1 MNHSSTPSTEIAV
14 EMRNIVKR
22 FPGVVANDHVTFKA
36 LRGEIHALLGENGAG
51 KSTLMNIL
59 SGLYRAD
66 EGEIFINGQPVD
78 FHSPSDAIAA
88 GVGMVHQHFRLV
100 PTLTVIENVILGLD
114 EPRFRLTLDKARA
127 QILALSEQYGLKID
141 PDAYIWQLSV
151 GEQQR
156 VEIIKA
162 LYRGAQILILDEP
175 TAVLTPQETVE
186 LFKTLRSMAAK
197 GHTIIF
203 ISHKLDEV
211 MSIAD
216 RVTVLRQGKVI
227 ATVPI
232 QEVTK
237 EKLAEMMVGR
247 PVIFR
252 IEKPDMPPG
261 KEVLRVEDLYVRND
275 KGLLALRGVHFVVR
289 EHEIVGIAGVSGN
302 GQTELA
308 EALYGLRP
316 IEKGRIFLY
325 GHDITQASTRDII
338 REGVAHIPEDRHKEG
353 SLADMSLSEN
363 LIMKNYRQKPV
374 ARGPLINWGYV
385 RTFARRLIQRF
396 NIAAPGIQ
404 TKARLLSGGNLQKLI
419 LARELS
425 SSPGLIIAM
434 HPTQGLDVGA
444 TEAVRKRLVEE
455 RNQGAGILL
464 ISEDLDEVMQLS
476 DRILVIYEGEIMGEV
491 PGDQADR
498 NQIGL
503 MMAGQRQETISPSA
517 SSIPSQP
524 EPVA

>member
-1 MNHSSTPSTEIAV
+1 MPSLPLHRTRMNTSTAPQSDIAV
-14 EMRNIVKR
+14 EMRDIVKR
-22 FPGVVANDHVTFKA
+22 FPGVVANDHVTFIA

-51 KSTLMNIL
+51 KSTLMNVL
-59 SGLYRAD
+59 SGLYAPE
-66 EGEIFINGQPVD
+66 EGDIFINGKKVV
-78 FHSPSDAIAA
+78 FHSPRDAIAA

-114 EPRFRLTLDKARA
+114 DPKFRLKLEGAREK
-127 QILALSEQYGLKID
+127 IRELSEQYGLKID

-175 TAVLTPQETVE
+175 TAVLTPQETEE
-186 LFKTLRSMAAK
+186 LFKTLRSMAEK

-211 MSIAD
+211 MAIAD
-216 RVTVLRQGKVI
+216 RVTVLRQGKVV
-227 ATVPI
+227 ATVNI
-232 QEVTK
+232 DEVTK

-252 IEKPDMPPG
+252 IEKPEIEPG
-261 KEVLRVEDLYVRND
+261 EEVLRVEDLHVRND
-275 KGLLALRGVHFVVR
+275 KGLPALKGMGFTVR
-289 EHEIVGIAGVSGN
+289 AHEIVGIAGVSGN

-316 IEKGRIFLY
+316 IEQGRMFLY
-325 GHDITQASTRDII
+325 GQDITHASTKDII
-338 REGVAHIPEDRHKEG
+338 QKGVAQIPEDRHKEG
-353 SLADMSLSEN
+353 SVGNMGLSEN
-363 LIMKNYRQKPV
+363 LIMKNYRRPPV
-374 ARGPLINWGYV
+374 ARGPLIDWSYV
-385 RTFARRLIQRF
+385 RDFARKLIQRF
-396 NIAAPGIQ
+396 KIAAPSIH

-425 SSPGLIIAM
+425 SDPGLIIAM

-444 TEAVRKRLVEE
+444 TESVRKQLIEE
-455 RNQGAGILL
+455 RGKGAGILL

-491 PGDQADR
+491 PADRADR
-498 NQIGL
+498 NEIGL
-503 MMAGQRQETISPSA
+503 MMAGERVTDHHTP
-517 SSIPSQP
+517 
-524 EPVA
+524 

>member
-1 MNHSSTPSTEIAV
+1 MNTPTAQQSNNAV
-14 EMRNIVKR
+14 EMRDIVKR
-22 FPGVVANDHVTFKA
+22 FPGVVANDHVTFLA
-36 LRGEIHALLGENGAG
+36 RRGEIHALLGENGAG
-51 KSTLMNIL
+51 KSTLMNVL
-59 SGLYRAD
+59 SGLYTPE
-66 EGEIFINGQPVD
+66 EGDIFINGEKVV
-78 FHSPSDAIAA
+78 FHSPRDAIAA

-114 EPRFRLTLDKARA
+114 EPRFRLSLEKARA
-127 QILALSEQYGLKID
+127 KIQALSEQYGLKID

-175 TAVLTPQETVE
+175 TAVLTPQETEE
-186 LFKTLRSMAAK
+186 LFKTLRSMAEK

-211 MSIAD
+211 MAIAD
-216 RVTVLRQGKVI
+216 RVTVLRQGKVV
-227 ATVPI
+227 ATVDI
-232 QEVTK
+232 DEVTK

-252 IEKPDMPPG
+252 IEKPAIEPG
-261 KEVLRVEDLYVRND
+261 EEVLRVEDLHVLND
-275 KGLLALRGVHFVVR
+275 KGLPALKGVSFVVR
-289 EHEIVGIAGVSGN
+289 AHEIVGVAGVSGN

-316 IEKGRIFLY
+316 IEKGRIRLY
-325 GHDITQASTRDII
+325 GKDMTQASTQDII
-338 REGVAHIPEDRHKEG
+338 RQGVAHIPEDRHKEG
-353 SLADMSLSEN
+353 SVGNMSLSEN
-363 LIMKNYRQKPV
+363 LIMKNYRQPPM
-374 ARGPLINWGYV
+374 ARGPLIDWRYV
-385 RTFARRLIQRF
+385 RNFARNLIQRF
-396 NIAAPGIQ
+396 NIIAPGIQ

-425 SSPGLIIAM
+425 SEPGLIIAM

-444 TEAVRKRLVEE
+444 TESVRKQLIAE
-455 RNQGAGILL
+455 REKGAGILL

-476 DRILVIYEGEIMGEV
+476 DRILVIYEGEIMGET
-491 PGDQADR
+491 PADRADR
-498 NQIGL
+498 NEIGL
-503 MMAGQRQETISPSA
+503 MMAGER
-517 SSIPSQP
+517 
-524 EPVA
+524 VANQHTS

>member
-1 MNHSSTPSTEIAV
+1 
-14 EMRNIVKR
+14 MRDIVKR
-22 FPGVVANDHVTFKA
+22 FPGVVANDHVTFIA
-36 LRGEIHALLGENGAG
+36 RRGEIHALLGENGAG

-59 SGLYRAD
+59 SGLYAPD
-66 EGEIFINGQPVD
+66 EGEIYINGRQVV
-78 FHSPSDAIAA
+78 FHSPRDAIAA

-114 EPRFRLTLDKARA
+114 EPRFRLKLEAARER
-127 QILALSEQYGLKID
+127 ILALSEQYGLKVD

-175 TAVLTPQETVE
+175 TAVLTPQETEE
-186 LFKTLRSMAAK
+186 LFKTLRSMAQE

-211 MSIAD
+211 MAIAD
-216 RVTVLRQGKVI
+216 RVTVLRQGRVV
-227 ATVPI
+227 ATVDI
-232 QEVTK
+232 TEVTK

-252 IEKPDMPPG
+252 IEKPKLTPG
-261 KEVLRVEDLYVRND
+261 KEVLRVENLHVRND
-275 KGLLALRGVHFVVR
+275 KGLPALKGVSFVVR

-316 IEKGRIFLY
+316 VEQGRILLY
-325 GHDITQASTRDII
+325 GKDITHASTRAII
-338 REGVAHIPEDRHKEG
+338 REGVAQIPEDRHKEG
-353 SLADMSLSEN
+353 SVGNMAIAEN
-363 LIMKNYRQKPV
+363 LIMKHYRREPV
-374 ARGPLINWGYV
+374 ARGPLIDWSYV
-385 RTFARRLIQRF
+385 RDFARGLVQRF
-396 NIAAPGIQ
+396 NIIAPSIQ

-425 SSPGLIIAM
+425 SEPGLIIAM

-444 TEAVRKRLVEE
+444 TEAVRKQLIEE
-455 RNQGAGILL
+455 RGKGAGILL

-476 DRILVIYEGEIMGEV
+476 DRILVLYEGEIMGEV
-491 PGDQADR
+491 PADQADR
-498 NQIGL
+498 NAIGL
-503 MMAGQRQETISPSA
+503 MMAGQKQTDRGHTRGDMDENSGVRSLVTP
-517 SSIPSQP
+517 
-524 EPVA
+524 

>member
-1 MNHSSTPSTEIAV
+1 MTASLPHQPDIAV

-22 FPGVVANDHVTFKA
+22 FPGVVANDHVTFIAKS
-36 LRGEIHALLGENGAG
+36 GEIHALLGENGAG
-51 KSTLMNIL
+51 KSTLMNVL
-59 SGLYRAD
+59 SGLYAPD
-66 EGEIFINGQPVD
+66 EGEIWIYGRHVVFR
-78 FHSPSDAIAA
+78 SPSDAIAA

-100 PTLTVIENVILGLD
+100 PTLTVVENVILGLD
-114 EPRFRLTLDKARA
+114 EPRFHLNLTQARA
-127 QILALSEQYGLKID
+127 KILELSQQYGLKVD

-162 LYRGAQILILDEP
+162 LYRGARILILDEP
-175 TAVLTPQETVE
+175 TAVLTPQETVV
-186 LFKTLRSMAAK
+186 LFKTLRSMAQE

-216 RVTVLRQGKVI
+216 RVTVLRQGKVV
-227 ATVPI
+227 ATVNI
-232 QEVTK
+232 EEVTK

-252 IEKPDMPPG
+252 IEKPRLQPG
-261 KEVLRVEDLYVRND
+261 QEVLRVEDVHARND
-275 KGLLALRGVHFVVR
+275 KGLPALRGISFVVR
-289 EHEIVGIAGVSGN
+289 SHEIVGIAGVSGN

-308 EALYGLRP
+308 EVLYGLRP
-316 IEKGRIFLY
+316 VEKGHIYLY
-325 GHDITQASTRDII
+325 GKDITQASTREII

-363 LIMKNYRQKPV
+363 LILKHYRRPPV
-374 ARGPLINWGYV
+374 AQGPLIRWAYV
-385 RTFARRLIQRF
+385 REFARKLIQRF
-396 NIAAPGIQ
+396 QIMAPGIH

-425 SSPGLIIAM
+425 SEPGLIIAM

-444 TEAVRKRLVEE
+444 TEAVRKQLIAE
-455 RNQGAGILL
+455 RGKGAGVLL

-491 PGDQADR
+491 PADRADR

-503 MMAGQRQETISPSA
+503 MMAGQRQS
-517 SSIPSQP
+517 
-524 EPVA
+524 

>member
-1 MNHSSTPSTEIAV
+1 MNAHSAQQPDIAV
-14 EMRNIVKR
+14 EMRGIVKR
-22 FPGVVANDHVTFKA
+22 FPGVVANDHVTFVA
-36 LRGEIHALLGENGAG
+36 RRGEIHALLGENGAG

-59 SGLYRAD
+59 SGLYRPD
-66 EGEIFINGQPVD
+66 EGEIYINGKRVD
-78 FHSPSDAIAA
+78 FHSPRDAIEA

-100 PTLTVIENVILGLD
+100 PTLTVVENVILGLD
-114 EPRFRLTLDKARA
+114 EPRFHLNLDQARA
-127 QILALSEQYGLKID
+127 KIGALAEQYGLKTD

-175 TAVLTPQETVE
+175 TAVLTPQETEE
-186 LFKTLRSMAAK
+186 LFRTLHRMAEQ

-211 MSIAD
+211 MAIAD
-216 RVTVLRQGKVI
+216 RVTVLRAGKVV
-227 ATVPI
+227 ATVDI
-232 QEVTK
+232 GEVTK
-237 EKLAEMMVGR
+237 ATLAEMMVGR

-252 IEKPDMPPG
+252 IEKPAIEPG
-261 KEVLRVEDLYVRND
+261 EEVLRVENLHVRND
-275 KGLLALRGVHFVVR
+275 KGLPALRGVSFVVR
-289 EHEIVGIAGVSGN
+289 KHEIVGIAGVSGN

-308 EALYGLRP
+308 EALYGLRT
-316 IEKGRIFLY
+316 IDEGRIILY
-325 GHDITQASTRDII
+325 GQDITRASTRQII
-338 REGVAHIPEDRHKEG
+338 RQGVAQIPEDRHKEG
-353 SLADMSLSEN
+353 SLGGMSLSEN
-363 LIMKNYRQKPV
+363 LIMKNYRRKPV
-374 ARGPLINWGYV
+374 SRGPLINWGFV
-385 RTFARRLIQRF
+385 REFARGLVKRF

-425 SSPGLIIAM
+425 SEPSLIIAM

-444 TEAVRKRLVEE
+444 TESVRKLLIEE
-455 RNQGAGILL
+455 RNKGAGILL

-491 PGDQADR
+491 PGDAADR
-498 NQIGL
+498 NLIGL
-503 MMAGQRQETISPSA
+503 MMAGQRQSDLPTQPDATSTPSP
-517 SSIPSQP
+517 
-524 EPVA
+524 